1 MARKKE
7 IEKMMRKQDR
17 EEDEQRIKIDLLIKE
32 GKIKEAREEAY
43 LKVCST
49 RL

>member
-17 EEDEQRIKIDLLIKE
+17 EEDDQRIKIDLLIKE
-32 GKIKEAREEAY
+32 GKMKEAREEAY
-43 LKVCST
+43 LKVC
-49 RL
+49 